1 MLVAQSYLTLCDP
14 RDCSPPGFSVLGIL
28 QARILE
34 WVAISFSRDL
44 PSRLRDQTWVFCITG
59 RFFTV
64 WAARKLP
71 TGSFLPR
78 RAFLWPGTQE
88 CSLSSQGYMWGKH
101 WPLPSWAAQ
110 SPCSSSNTEV
120 GQPTL
125 RMWMR
130 PWSKSEFSIS
140 KLCNLWHPFFLGPW
154 NQGSKRKLATSAREG
169 RASAAGALGYCAHKD
184 CASGV
189 DILRSEGD
197 QKIQRERRWLCT
209 LPAWARG
216 LWAGM

>member
-1 MLVAQSYLTLCDP
+1 MGFLHHRQILYRLSCEEAPYREASSLGEPFCDLGHRSAPWAPRATCGESTGLC
-14 RDCSPPGFSVLGIL
+14 PPG
-28 QARILE
+28 
-34 WVAISFSRDL
+34 
-44 PSRLRDQTWVFCITG
+44 
-59 RFFTV
+59 
-64 WAARKLP
+64 
-71 TGSFLPR
+71 LPR
-78 RAFLWPGTQE
+78 APAVPLTQRWGSLLYE
-88 CSLSSQGYMWGKH
+88 CEWGH
-101 WPLPSWAAQ
+101 
-110 SPCSSSNTEV
+110 EV
-120 GQPTL
+120 
-125 RMWMR
+125 
-130 PWSKSEFSIS
+130 SEFSIS